1 MALEFNGTTQYIDCG
16 NESSL
21 QIVSDVSVSA
31 WLMVEENWVPAD
43 HNYHNIAVKGSI
55 FNLGYGLVVYEKSG
69 ISGATYPQFFMRSVS
84 GSAGSGL
91 SFSVPTNWGKNNW
104 VHLLGTF
111 NNTENRLRLY
121 ESGKIKVEVSTEYNP
136 GATTDHFYLA

>member
-84 GSAGSGL
+84 GSADSGL